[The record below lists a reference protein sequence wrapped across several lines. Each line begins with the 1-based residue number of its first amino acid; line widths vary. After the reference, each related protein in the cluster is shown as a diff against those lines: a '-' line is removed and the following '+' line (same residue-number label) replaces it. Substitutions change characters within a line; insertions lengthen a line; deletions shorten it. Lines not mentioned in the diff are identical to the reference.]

1 MNTVQDATPNKNAKS
16 NKHSVED
23 LRIYQVAR
31 SNEDVVHDLVRALPQ
46 EEFYKLGNELRRASA
61 ACAHYIVQAHNEY
74 SFSHKIESFHNARR
88 AAEQAI
94 GLLEAYEQQKY
105 GKTGK
110 LVEEYTAVIKQTWGM
125 IKWLRARQEQR
136 QATQVIQAKDELV
149 AARA

>member
-1 MNTVQDATPNKNAKS
+1 MNNVQDAIGVPDANQQSVRGGDKTQKAK

-23 LRIYQVAR
+23 LRIYQTAR
-31 SNEDVVHDLVRALPQ
+31 SNEDLVHDLVRALPQ

-88 AAEQAI
+88 AAETAI
-94 GLLEAYEQQKY
+94 GLLEAYEASKY

-110 LVEEYTAVIKQTWGM
+110 LVEEYTAVI
-125 IKWLRARQEQR
+125 
-136 QATQVIQAKDELV
+136 
-149 AARA
+149 